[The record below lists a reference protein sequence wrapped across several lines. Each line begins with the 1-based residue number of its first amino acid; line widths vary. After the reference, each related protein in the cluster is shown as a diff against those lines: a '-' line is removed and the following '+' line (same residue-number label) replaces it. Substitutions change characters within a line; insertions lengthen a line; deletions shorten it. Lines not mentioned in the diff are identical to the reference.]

1 MKMVEKV
8 WAYLLIIWFVFLI
21 MTCVNDVLQE
31 RIRETDKYARTA
43 LMFAKEDKINA
54 EHKVE
59 LANYR
64 IKLKEQRAKERK
76 EIYEI
81 TVGVFRYGY
90 FQGAKA
96 SGNEKTK
103 EELYK
108 EAEKWIK
115 PYVAEVE

>member
-1 MKMVEKV
+1 MKIIEKV
-8 WAYLLIIWFVFLI
+8 SAYFAIIGLAVLT
-21 MTCVNDVLQE
+21 MTCVNSALQE
-31 RIRETDKYARTA
+31 RIREADKYARTS
-43 LMFAKEDKINA
+43 LMFAQENKINA

-76 EIYEI
+76 EIYNT
-81 TVGVFRYGY
+81 TVGVFKYGY
-90 FQGAKA
+90 LQGAKA
-96 SGNEKTK
+96 SGSEKTK

-115 PYVAEVE
+115 PFEEGDK